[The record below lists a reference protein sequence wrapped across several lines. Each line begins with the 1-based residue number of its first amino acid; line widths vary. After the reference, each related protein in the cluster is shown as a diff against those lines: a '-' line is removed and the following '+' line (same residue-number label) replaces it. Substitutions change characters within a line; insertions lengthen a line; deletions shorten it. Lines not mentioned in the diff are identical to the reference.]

1 MNGNEASVWEIVTAE
16 FQDFGDWRRLVHVA
30 LRLFVAALLGG
41 LLGYQRELTG
51 KSAGL
56 RTHMLVTL
64 GAAFFV
70 IVPQLENMPTG
81 DISRVVQG
89 LIAGIGFLGGGAILK
104 VTTEKEIYG
113 LTTAAGIW
121 MAAAIGVAAGFGRLG
136 TAILAAGMSF
146 LILDLVYRVE
156 RMFLNPGKKA

>member
-1 MNGNEASVWEIVTAE
+1 MNGNAHSLSEIVVQE
-16 FQDFGDWRRLVHVA
+16 FQDLGDWRRLVHVA
-30 LRLFVAALLGG
+30 IRLIVAALLGG
-41 LLGYQRELTG
+41 LLGYQRELVG
-51 KSAGL
+51 KAAGL

-70 IVPQLENMPTG
+70 IVPQLEGMPTG

-89 LIAGIGFLGGGAILK
+89 LITGIGFLGGGAILK
-104 VTTEKEIYG
+104 ATAEKEIYG

-136 TAILAAGMSF
+136 TAILATGLSF
-146 LILDLVYRVE
+146 LILDFVHRAE
-156 RMFLNPGKKA
+156 RMLVNPGHKA

>member
-1 MNGNEASVWEIVTAE
+1 MNDNEASLIEIVLNE
-16 FQDFGDWRRLVHVA
+16 FQDFGDWRRLLHVA

-41 LLGYQRELTG
+41 LLGYQRELVG

-70 IVPQLENMPTG
+70 IVPQLEGMPTG
-81 DISRVVQG
+81 DISRVIQG

-104 VTTEKEIYG
+104 VTTDKEIYG

-146 LILDLVYRVE
+146 LILDFVHRVE
-156 RMFLNPGKKA
+156 RMFLHPGNKA